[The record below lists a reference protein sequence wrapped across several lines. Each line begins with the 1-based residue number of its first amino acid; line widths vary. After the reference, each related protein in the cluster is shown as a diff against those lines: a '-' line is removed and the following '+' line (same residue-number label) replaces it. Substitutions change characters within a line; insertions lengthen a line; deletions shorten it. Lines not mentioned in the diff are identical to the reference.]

1 MLTIYQFL
9 FLFSYYIFSFILQSH
24 LRFQDHGYKEGY
36 SLGERSG
43 FEQGRQTGHVKGRE
57 VGAEIGFYAGFAAM
71 WKAVLQ
77 KQQDKPKPRYWLY
90 FFVGPY
96 HQQVFFMGRGS
107 PIWQKIDQR
116 PELGPLI

>member
-1 MLTIYQFL
+1 MLDVYNIWHL
-9 FLFSYYIFSFILQSH
+9 FRLLKPH

-57 VGAEIGFYAGFAAM
+57 VGGEIGFYAGFATM

-77 KQQDKPKPRYWLY
+77 KQQDKPKLRY
-90 FFVGPY
+90 
-96 HQQVFFMGRGS
+96 
-107 PIWQKIDQR
+107 
-116 PELGPLI
+116 